1 MIGAR
6 EARPLSA
13 GQQGGA
19 DGDRGGMCAVERRRA
34 RPIHRD
40 LGSGVPIRPAHGLSP
55 PKPDGGQIH
64 RPCYIAPMPDSHD
77 HEEEKKTGR
86 FRRLGRRILGELDE
100 GKPIRMEAREALGAI
115 LDTSDRAKTEIV
127 RAVAR
132 EVRNYVEELGLKDDL
147 HNLAT
152 NYSVEFRASIHLK
165 RLTDEE
171 KGPVTEAPRSEARP
185 EARSE
190 ARSEGRSELPAEARP
205 EIRPEGRV
213 PGEGPQDRSR
223 DRSRDRA
230 DRQPGAE
237 DGG

>member
-1 MIGAR
+1 
-6 EARPLSA
+6 
-13 GQQGGA
+13 
-19 DGDRGGMCAVERRRA
+19 
-34 RPIHRD
+34 
-40 LGSGVPIRPAHGLSP
+40 
-55 PKPDGGQIH
+55 
-64 RPCYIAPMPDSHD
+64 MPDSHD

-132 EVRNYVEELGLKDDL
+132 EVRNYVEELGLKEDL

-171 KGPVTEAPRSEARP
+171 KGPVIEAPRP
-185 EARSE
+185 E
-190 ARSEGRSELPAEARP
+190 ARSEGRSEAPVEARP
-205 EIRPEGRV
+205 EPRLGDRPEVRA
-213 PGEGPQDRSR
+213 PLEAPLDRSR

-230 DRQPGAE
+230 DRPPAGE

>member
-1 MIGAR
+1 
-6 EARPLSA
+6 
-13 GQQGGA
+13 
-19 DGDRGGMCAVERRRA
+19 
-34 RPIHRD
+34 
-40 LGSGVPIRPAHGLSP
+40 
-55 PKPDGGQIH
+55 
-64 RPCYIAPMPDSHD
+64 MPDSHD

-171 KGPVTEAPRSEARP
+171 KGPATDAPRSEGRP
-185 EARSE
+185 EP
-190 ARSEGRSELPAEARP
+190 RSEGRSELPAEARP
-205 EIRPEGRV
+205 ESRPEGRG
-213 PGEGPQDRSR
+213 PAEGPPDRSR

-230 DRQPGAE
+230 DRPVGAE

>member
-1 MIGAR
+1 M
-6 EARPLSA
+6 
-13 GQQGGA
+13 
-19 DGDRGGMCAVERRRA
+19 
-34 RPIHRD
+34 
-40 LGSGVPIRPAHGLSP
+40 
-55 PKPDGGQIH
+55 
-64 RPCYIAPMPDSHD
+64 PMPDSHD

-165 RLTDEE
+165 RLTEEE
-171 KGPVTEAPRSEARP
+171 KGSVTEAPRSE
-185 EARSE
+185 
-190 ARSEGRSELPAEARP
+190 GRAESPAEAQSHPRP
-205 EIRPEGRV
+205 ESPVRAPVEV
-213 PGEGPQDRSR
+213 PPDRSR

-230 DRQPGAE
+230 DRPAAGE